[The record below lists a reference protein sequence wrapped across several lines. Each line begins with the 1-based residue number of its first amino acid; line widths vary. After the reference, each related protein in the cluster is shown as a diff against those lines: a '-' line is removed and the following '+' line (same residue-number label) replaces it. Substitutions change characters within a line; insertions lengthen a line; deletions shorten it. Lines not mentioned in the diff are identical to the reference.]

1 MQVGTI
7 VTLKLVVQ
15 PSCAYL
21 VARLLGL
28 DGLDVFAA
36 TVIAALPT
44 AQNVFTHA
52 VRYNTGVILAR
63 DTIFIST
70 LASVPV
76 LIVIAGLPT

>member
-1 MQVGTI
+1 
-7 VTLKLVVQ
+7 
-15 PSCAYL
+15 
-21 VARLLGL
+21 LLGL
-28 DGLDVFAA
+28 HGLDVLAA

-63 DTIFIST
+63 DSIFIST

-76 LIVIAGLPT
+76 LFVITALLI